1 FRCMKSELG
10 LRPIHHQK
18 EERVDGHLFITVIA
32 YHIGQTIRFKGRRKG
47 IQDSWS
53 RIRQILSRQVR
64 ITTTLKRKDGQLIQI
79 RKSSK
84 AELSHQEIYNALEL
98 PYQPGK
104 TVKSFCGDSYCS
116 AKTQPLCSVSC

>member
-1 FRCMKSELG
+1 M
-10 LRPIHHQK
+10 
-18 EERVDGHLFITVIA
+18 IA

-64 ITTTLKRKDGQLIQI
+64 ITTTLKRKDGQLMQI

-98 PYQPGK
+98 PYQLGK

-116 AKTQPLCSVSC
+116 AKTQPLYSVSC